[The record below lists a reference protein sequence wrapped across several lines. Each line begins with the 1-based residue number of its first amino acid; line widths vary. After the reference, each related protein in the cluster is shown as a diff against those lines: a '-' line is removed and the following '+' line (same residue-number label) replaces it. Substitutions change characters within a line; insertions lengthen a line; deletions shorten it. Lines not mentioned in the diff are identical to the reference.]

1 MKFFILFLYILS
13 QIVVGIIGMK
23 KTKNL
28 NDFLLAG
35 RNMGPWMSAF
45 AYGTAYFSAVIF
57 IGYAGK
63 IGWGFGLSG
72 LWIAIGNSLI
82 GGYLAWRVLAKPT
95 KEITR
100 RLNVR
105 TLPELLAAR
114 YNSPFYR
121 IFSAFIIFIFLVPY
135 SASVYMGLSYLFES
149 VFNINYQLALII
161 MAGLTAFYLILG
173 GYFAVSLSDFI
184 QGIIMFSGS
193 LIMVYSITSHPSV
206 GGLVSGIRK
215 LYQINPKLVS
225 PVGPPGFWPLFF
237 LVVLTSLGPWGL
249 PQMVHKFYS
258 IKDEKSIKPATVIT
272 TVFSLVISFTAYFIG
287 SMTRLFFTSIP
298 LEGGKPN
305 PDLMVPKI
313 IQMAMP
319 EAIAAI
325 ILALVISASMSTLS
339 SLVLISSSAVSID
352 LIEGLGIKISGKSK
366 VTLMRL
372 FCLIFIGLSLIIAI
386 LKPSIII
393 TLMAISWGTVAG
405 TFLAPYVFGLFRKDT
420 TKLGAWA
427 GSLTGLAI
435 SLGLS
440 IIYKFDSGKIPMFGS
455 LAMLLPLIVVP
466 VVSKLDNLFIT
477 KRESLAY
484 HDIMGSQRVE
494 EDF

>member
-1 MKFFILFLYILS
+1 MKFVILFLYILS
-13 QIVVGIIGMK
+13 QIAVGIIGMK
-23 KTKNL
+23 RTKNL

-63 IGWGFGLSG
+63 IGWNFGLSG
-72 LWIAIGNSLI
+72 LWIAVGNSFL
-82 GGYLAWRVLAKPT
+82 GGYLAWKVLAKPT
-95 KEITR
+95 KEITQK
-100 RLNVR
+100 LNVR

-121 IFSAFIIFIFLVPY
+121 IFSALIIFIFLVPY

-149 VFNINYQLALII
+149 VFNIDYQLALII

-184 QGIIMFSGS
+184 QGIIMFVGS
-193 LIMVYSITSHPSV
+193 IIMIFSITSHPNV
-206 GGLVSGIRK
+206 GGILTGIER
-215 LYQINPKLVS
+215 LYKINPKLVS
-225 PVGPPGFWPLFF
+225 PIGPPGFWPLFF

-258 IKDEKSIKPATVIT
+258 IKDERSIKPATVIT
-272 TVFSLVISFTAYFIG
+272 TVFSFVISFTAYFIG
-287 SMTRLFFTSIP
+287 SMTRLFFNSIP

-305 PDLMVPKI
+305 PDLMIPKI

-339 SLVLISSSAVSID
+339 SLVLISSSAVSVD
-352 LIEGLGIKISGKSK
+352 LIEGLGIKLKSK
-366 VTLMRL
+366 AKVFLMRV
-372 FCLIFIGLSLIIAI
+372 FCLIFIGISLIIAI
-386 LKPSIII
+386 FKPSIII

-405 TFLAPYVFGLFRKDT
+405 TFLSPYLFGLFCKDT

-427 GSLTGLAI
+427 GSIAGLSI

-440 IIYKFDSGKIPMFGS
+440 IIYKSDSAKIPMFGS
-455 LAMLLPLIVVP
+455 LAMIVPLAVVP
-466 VVSKLDNLFIT
+466 IVSKIERLFSS
-477 KRESLAY
+477 KPLAI
-484 HDIMGSQRVE
+484 HLPEIE
-494 EDF
+494 ETLSNE